1 MAAES
6 ERRDGEPEIWTGAEN
21 ISLDGN
27 LRKTTSHC
35 GGGEPF
41 LHEKHQEPL
50 ESLLMGLVGVTVA
63 RVGCTVS
70 AGEARQSSTGFVF
83 KEPGR
88 LLRPPAIEPRTE
100 FY

>member
-1 MAAES
+1 MEAAAES

-70 AGEARQSSTGFVF
+70 AGKHGSLPRASCSRS
-83 KEPGR
+83 PGR
-88 LLRPPAIEPRTE
+88 LPIRPPAKD
-100 FY
+100 